1 MHGCSDMMRVVLA
14 QYAIAVL
21 AARLGALFF
30 GEHAGWS
37 ALLGGLPY
45 ALMTTIL
52 AAILLAR
59 RQLHLSASAGVMV
72 MLLGEFVKIMCV
84 ILLLLLASRLYG
96 ELNWPAFLIALIAV
110 VNSYFVLLLK
120 KN

>member
-1 MHGCSDMMRVVLA
+1 
-14 QYAIAVL
+14 
-21 AARLGALFF
+21 
-30 GEHAGWS
+30 
-37 ALLGGLPY
+37 
-45 ALMTTIL
+45 
-52 AAILLAR
+52 
-59 RQLHLSASAGVMV
+59 